1 MPSGPRCQQ
10 PSTSS
15 RSSILG
21 AAWAHLPGAASGH
34 PTHLIHLCC
43 AACSE
48 LDLEG
53 CRGVGAAALQR
64 VLLGAL
70 PALEQVVLD
79 GIPEVN
85 DALLTEVA
93 LSTPV
98 RRISFSR

>member
-1 MPSGPRCQQ
+1 M
-10 PSTSS
+10 
-15 RSSILG
+15 
-21 AAWAHLPGAASGH
+21 
-34 PTHLIHLCC
+34 
-43 AACSE
+43 
-48 LDLEG
+48 
-53 CRGVGAAALQR
+53 GAAALQN

-70 PALEQVVLD
+70 PVLERVVLD

>member
-1 MPSGPRCQQ
+1 MPGSLGSPH
-10 PSTSS
+10 SSHSS
-15 RSSILG
+15 R
-21 AAWAHLPGAASGH
+21 LPARR
-34 PTHLIHLCC
+34 
-43 AACSE
+43 E

-53 CRGVGAAALQR
+53 CRGVGAAALQK

-70 PALEQVVLD
+70 PALERVVLD